1 MCKISVITP
10 VYKVEGYLR
19 KCIDSILNQSF
30 QDFEVFVI
38 DDGSPDLCGQ
48 IADEYAAL
56 DSRIHVIHK
65 ENGGAPS
72 ARNEGI
78 LRAKGEYLYFPDSD
92 DWLEPDYLRDM
103 YDLAVRTNTQ
113 LVISGFVMEYFE
125 DNCEQSYTVQVPEQ
139 VFLTKQEVR
148 ENLHNYFNN
157 MMMAVPWNKLYKADY
172 IIEKQLFF
180 PNMKWDDLHFNMEVI
195 MDIERVAISN
205 SFGYHFFRSRK
216 GSETTTV
223 FDGMLYQKRRE
234 QFEHILKVYSYWEI
248 QEKKILSVIYGYYA
262 ARLVQ
267 CVQEIAV
274 SNQKGKRK
282 LISDI
287 LHDDLNERAIKEG
300 KIDSGILSIT
310 VIPMRKKN
318 VTVCIVMGKLIG
330 FVKKHLSV
338 LFYKLKSRSVNKA
351 C

>member
-92 DWLEPDYLRDM
+92 DWLEPDYLRDI